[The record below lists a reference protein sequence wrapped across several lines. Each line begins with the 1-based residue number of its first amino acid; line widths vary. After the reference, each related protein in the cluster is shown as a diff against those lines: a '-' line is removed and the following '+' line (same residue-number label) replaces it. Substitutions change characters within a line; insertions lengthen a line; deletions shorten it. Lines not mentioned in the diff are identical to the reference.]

1 MAHIGFW
8 VKQKLPCENVYNFL
22 WNKVLW
28 ILLSQRCIFMEH
40 THKSFFRDNK
50 VLQNRDT
57 HILIYFQYKKQS
69 SCKLFFWLKLR
80 IRIWVFINKY
90 LFARIS
96 ALNSCCISWVAN
108 LANLN
113 FYISPVCE
121 ACFNSFY
128 PASQP
133 KIHSLQPEMLQEI
146 ILWIWTKRKN
156 N

>member
-1 MAHIGFW
+1 MVFELSKNYL
-8 VKQKLPCENVYNFL
+8 VKMFIILCEIKFY
-22 WNKVLW
+22 
-28 ILLSQRCIFMEH
+28 EYYY
-40 THKSFFRDNK
+40 HKGVFSWS
-50 VLQNRDT
+50 T
-57 HILIYFQYKKQS
+57 HINPSFVILRFCKIETHISLYISNIRNILQS

-128 PASQP
+128 PVPQP

-146 ILWIWTKRKN
+146 ILWIWTKRKDN
-156 N
+156 

>member
-1 MAHIGFW
+1 MVFELSKNYLVKMVIILCEIKFYEYYYHKGVFSWSTHIN
-8 VKQKLPCENVYNFL
+8 P
-22 WNKVLW
+22 
-28 ILLSQRCIFMEH
+28 
-40 THKSFFRDNK
+40 SFVIICK

-113 FYISPVCE
+113 FYIWPVCE

-128 PASQP
+128 PVPQP

-146 ILWIWTKRKN
+146 ILWIWTKRKDN
-156 N
+156 